1 MYSFCFFS
9 LLFIVKVI
17 YVDCVSFG
25 SLIFH
30 GCIVFQ
36 GLNIE
41 QYDGHEYALFRSSF
55 KEVLVP
61 GAVSVVSS

>member
-1 MYSFCFFS
+1 M
-9 LLFIVKVI
+9 KVI

>member
-1 MYSFCFFS
+1 M
-9 LLFIVKVI
+9 KVI
-17 YVDCVSFG
+17 YVDCGSFG

-30 GCIVFQ
+30 CCIVFQ
-36 GLNIE
+36 NVTIE
-41 QYDGHEYALFRSSF
+41 QYGGHGGALFRSPF